1 MNDKLATI
9 QKILDVKPCPN
20 SDNLDLVK
28 VLGWQVVTKRGEY
41 SIGDL
46 VVYICIDTVLPE
58 RPEFEFLRNK
68 HFRIRPIRLRQQ
80 ESAGICFPLSILG
93 DKVAKKPCTDL
104 SPDGPFF
111 YLVNAGD
118 DVTDILSIK
127 HYEKPIPPEL
137 AGKMVG
143 HIPGFLII
151 TDELSLRTYP
161 DAIPELW
168 SRPYYITRKD
178 DGCSGTFFM
187 KDSKFGVCSRRIH
200 LEDTEGNG
208 YWKMARKYNIEA
220 ALIKSFPDMNIAIQ
234 GECCGPGIQENK
246 LGLKEME
253 FHAFNLFDITTRQY
267 LGRDRIVEFCATH
280 NIPMVTEICS
290 GTVFGYTMDDLIK
303 LANEQKYPN
312 GGYAEGIV
320 IRPMEP
326 FYSSILKKS
335 WSGKVLN
342 EKYKETD

>member
-9 QKILDVKPCPN
+9 QKILDVQPCPN

-68 HFRIRPIRLRQQ
+68 NFRIRPIRLRQQ
-80 ESAGICFPLSILG
+80 ESAGICFPLSILPTEKMDAEG
-93 DKVAKKPCTDL
+93 HDL
-104 SPDGPFF
+104 YEG
-111 YLVNAGD
+111 Y

-178 DGCSGTFFM
+178 DGCSGTFFR
-187 KDSKFGVCSRRIH
+187 KDSIFGVCSRRIH

-220 ALIKSFPDMNIAIQ
+220 ALTAEFPNTDIAIQ
-234 GECCGPGIQENK
+234 GEVCGPAIQENH
-246 LGLKEME
+246 LGLTEME
-253 FHAFNLFDITTRQY
+253 LHIFNLFDIQNRKYLSYDTLTT
-267 LGRDRIVEFCATH
+267 FCAKY
-280 NIPMVTEICS
+280 NLPMVVTLNEGS
-290 GTVFGYTMDDLIK
+290 SFSFTLEELIK
-303 LANEQKYPN
+303 FSSEQKYPN
-312 GGYAEGIV
+312 GQPAEGIV
-320 IRPMEP
+320 IRPKEG
-326 FYSSILKKS
+326 FTSAVLKKS

-342 EKYKETD
+342 PLFEEEKKKKK